1 MCALS
6 QIQVWLAKRS
16 LFRSEC
22 CAYLSNRSTK
32 ATPSRRRSRPKEATM
47 NIFKGLLF
55 LHGYANPA
63 DYQAELDD
71 QVRRQFGAGTAASEF
86 VAPLGNRAASQ
97 RTFRTPSHRAAPLP
111 DAGCVVGGCG

>member
-1 MCALS
+1 
-6 QIQVWLAKRS
+6 
-16 LFRSEC
+16 
-22 CAYLSNRSTK
+22 
-32 ATPSRRRSRPKEATM
+32 M

-71 QVRRQFGAGTAASEF
+71 QMRHQFGADTAAGDF
-86 VAPLGNRAASQ
+86 AAPLGNRAASG
-97 RTFRTPSHRAAPLP
+97 RAFRTPSNRAAPLP

>member
-1 MCALS
+1 
-6 QIQVWLAKRS
+6 
-16 LFRSEC
+16 
-22 CAYLSNRSTK
+22 
-32 ATPSRRRSRPKEATM
+32 M

-71 QVRRQFGAGTAASEF
+71 QVRRQFGAGTAARDF
-86 VAPLGNRAASQ
+86 GAPLGNRAASE
-97 RTFRTPSHRAAPLP
+97 RAFRTPSARALQRP